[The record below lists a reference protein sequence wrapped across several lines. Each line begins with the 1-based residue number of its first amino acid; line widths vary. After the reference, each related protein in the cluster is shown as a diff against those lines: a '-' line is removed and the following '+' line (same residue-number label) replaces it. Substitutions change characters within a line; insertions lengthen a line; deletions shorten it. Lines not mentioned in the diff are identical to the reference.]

1 MTDLLREVDVQKQG
15 TELLQS
21 LGAFCLRTNQP
32 RASRVSPGLP
42 DVIALLPR
50 RLGVIFWETKRPGG
64 RQSDAQILVEARC
77 QQAGVP
83 YVCGDLQALRAFLV
97 ERGLLVG

>member
-21 LGAFCLRTNQP
+21 LGAFVLRTNQP
-32 RASRVSPGLP
+32 RQSRVSPGLP

-50 RLGVIFWETKRPGG
+50 RKGVLFWEAKGPKGK
-64 RQSDAQILVEARC
+64 QSDAQILVEARC
-77 QQAGVP
+77 AQAGVG
-83 YVCGDLQALRAFLV
+83 YVCGGLAELESALRLA
-97 ERGLLVG
+97 GLLA